1 MQGGVQT
8 DGCDQALPCFCCHR
22 ERNDGMHF
30 VAHGAAIIKK
40 KFKIMKTMS
49 AMIILQSLY
58 AVTPYVQYKASISS
72 SISMRQSGICS
83 SSTISDIA
91 DITILED
98 EYIQRFTNVAR
109 LYENNVNTTL
119 LSLRNAHVCI
129 VGLGGVGSWCVEAL
143 ARSGIG
149 RFSLIDMDDICISNT
164 NRQIQA
170 LTSTVGQFKG
180 EALRNRI
187 LDINPYAKV
196 DVILDFLRPTN
207 VDSIIAGN
215 ICNITPI
222 SPSHPSLPSLE
233 SGDEME
239 ISHATVSKT
248 SLNSQSVSEREEG
261 GEQQKEQGL
270 EFLPYF
276 LSGPPKFDFLVDAAD
291 GVTDKAFMIDAC
303 VRSGTPIV
311 VCGGAGG
318 LIDPTLLRIR

>member
-1 MQGGVQT
+1 MQGGSQA
-8 DGCDQALPCFCCHR
+8 DGCNQAPRCFCHHHDR
-22 ERNDGMHF
+22 ERNDG
-30 VAHGAAIIKK
+30 VQILAHRAALRKK

-58 AVTPYVQYKASISS
+58 GVTPYVQYKVSSCPTISIRRS
-72 SISMRQSGICS
+72 SIRST
-83 SSTISDIA
+83 STISDVA
-91 DITILED
+91 DVTTLED

-109 LYENNVNTTL
+109 LYENNVNSTL

-207 VDSIIAGN
+207 VDSIVAGN
-215 ICNITPI
+215 ICNTMQT
-222 SPSHPSLPSLE
+222 SPSQPSLPSLE
-233 SGDEME
+233 SGDEMT
-239 ISHATVSKT
+239 ISTSTVSDT
-248 SLNSQSVSEREEG
+248 SVNSQSLKARE
-261 GEQQKEQGL
+261 EQQKEQDL
-270 EFLPYF
+270 EFFPYF
-276 LSGPPKFDFLVDAAD
+276 LDGPPKFDFLVDAAD

>member
-1 MQGGVQT
+1 
-8 DGCDQALPCFCCHR
+8 
-22 ERNDGMHF
+22 
-30 VAHGAAIIKK
+30 
-40 KFKIMKTMS
+40 MKTASIMV
-49 AMIILQSLY
+49 ILQSIY
-58 AVTPYVQYKASISS
+58 AVTSYVHLKVATPRDLSV
-72 SISMRQSGICS
+72 RLSGAETP
-83 SSTISDIA
+83 STFSEIA
-91 DITILED
+91 DVTILED

-119 LSLRNAHVCI
+119 LSLRNAHVCV

-180 EALRNRI
+180 EALRDRI
-187 LDINPYAKV
+187 LDINPYARV
-196 DVILDFLRPTN
+196 DVVLDFLRPTN

-215 ICNITPI
+215 IVNITPTSI
-222 SPSHPSLPSLE
+222 SQLSSPPPEFDDQMRILSPITTNE
-233 SGDEME
+233 AEGDEL
-239 ISHATVSKT
+239 V
-248 SLNSQSVSEREEG
+248 NGVEG
-261 GEQQKEQGL
+261 GVEEQKEQDP
-270 EFLPYF
+270 ESLPY
-276 LSGPPKFDFLVDAAD
+276 LLNGPPKFDFVVDAAD

>member
-1 MQGGVQT
+1 
-8 DGCDQALPCFCCHR
+8 
-22 ERNDGMHF
+22 
-30 VAHGAAIIKK
+30 
-40 KFKIMKTMS
+40 MS

-58 AVTPYVQYKASISS
+58 AVTPYVQYKASISP

-180 EALRNRI
+180 EAKNMETVL
-187 LDINPYAKV
+187 LVLGTNPT
-196 DVILDFLRPTN
+196 RCPHP
-207 VDSIIAGN
+207 
-215 ICNITPI
+215 C
-222 SPSHPSLPSLE
+222 SP
-233 SGDEME
+233 
-239 ISHATVSKT
+239 
-248 SLNSQSVSEREEG
+248 
-261 GEQQKEQGL
+261 
-270 EFLPYF
+270 
-276 LSGPPKFDFLVDAAD
+276 
-291 GVTDKAFMIDAC
+291 
-303 VRSGTPIV
+303 
-311 VCGGAGG
+311 
-318 LIDPTLLRIR
+318 